1 MKILVT
7 ILLMLLILNILS
19 LKIEKL
25 RGLLTF
31 VWLVPTIIVLIVLVT
46 WNNFVDARD
55 WDLML
60 WNEGDYLNIEGIAL
74 ATSSI
79 ILVSALAILVL

>member
-60 WNEGDYLNIEGIAL
+60 WNEGDYPNIEGIAL